1 MHRHLLHAQPQP
13 TFAPL
18 LCCPCGVQEDEA
30 TLTLLQRHLLR
41 TTATEA
47 LDALLS
53 WSELEFGDEDVT
65 AAAAGEAAVPSS
77 SWTPASRSKLVKS
90 LPSEVGQPLTQ
101 ALEASGGT
109 DPQVGDGREVVKG
122 VRAVLQFALMSLG

>member
-1 MHRHLLHAQPQP
+1 VCA
-13 TFAPL
+13 
-18 LCCPCGVQEDEA
+18 QEDEA

-53 WSELEFGDEDVT
+53 WSQLEFGEEELAAAA
-65 AAAAGEAAVPSS
+65 AAAAGEAAAAPSSS
-77 SWTPASRSKLVKS
+77 SWTPASRSKLVKT
-90 LPSEVGQPLTQ
+90 LPPEVAQPLAQ

-109 DPQVGDGREVVKG
+109 DPQVGPIRP
-122 VRAVLQFALMSLG
+122 